1 MVSPRRFVR
10 LLTERLPGG
19 VAGATALAPQ
29 PTCPGAT
36 AGLTKP
42 CPLPL
47 RLTAISKHGLCAAAW
62 TIHKAF
68 QSEVS
73 FLSDVNADSWVS
85 SGHRPMGFPEF
96 VIVIASIMA
105 LNPLAMDMMLP
116 ALLNIGT
123 AFKIPVAN
131 HLQLVLSTFLIG
143 FGVGQFVM
151 GPLSDRFGRRPV
163 LLGGMAVYAVA
174 SVLAV
179 AAPSFETLLL
189 ARALQGLGTS
199 ATRVIATSIV
209 RDCYVGRRM
218 ASVMSLAMMVF
229 IAVPVI
235 APSFGQAVLLV
246 TQWRGIFVVLM
257 LYGLLALAWSVLR
270 LPETLPQ
277 SERRSLAPAD
287 VLSAFRQTLTNRQTI
302 GYATAAGSV
311 IGALFAYVFSA
322 QQVFTDV
329 YHLGHYFPLAFA
341 AIAAGTAIAG
351 FLNARLV
358 GRLGMRVI
366 SHGALTLYAV
376 VASVMLVTEILNVL
390 PLALFMALSALM
402 MFSFGMMVAN
412 FTALAMEPQGHIAG
426 TASSLYGSIT
436 TLIGIVVGMAIGQS
450 FDGTLLPFSVG
461 FFLSTLAAL
470 AIVLVV
476 EKGRLFKP
484 HHRPTA

>member
-1 MVSPRRFVR
+1 M
-10 LLTERLPGG
+10 
-19 VAGATALAPQ
+19 
-29 PTCPGAT
+29 
-36 AGLTKP
+36 
-42 CPLPL
+42 
-47 RLTAISKHGLCAAAW
+47 
-62 TIHKAF
+62 
-68 QSEVS
+68 
-73 FLSDVNADSWVS
+73 SDVNADDWVS
-85 SGHRPMGFPEF
+85 AGHRPMRFPEF

-116 ALLNIGT
+116 ALPNIGA

-143 FGVGQFVM
+143 FGAGQFIM

-163 LLGGMAVYAVA
+163 LLGGMTVYAIA
-174 SVLAV
+174 SVLAI

-189 ARALQGLGTS
+189 ARALQGFGTA

-229 IAVPVI
+229 IAVPVV

-246 TQWRGIFVVLM
+246 SQWRGIFVVLA

-270 LPETLPQ
+270 LPETLPE
-277 SERRSLAPAD
+277 SKRRSLAPAD
-287 VLSAFRQTLTNRQTI
+287 ILSAFRQTLTNRQTI
-302 GYATAAGSV
+302 GYAMAAGSV
-311 IGALFAYVFSA
+311 MGALFAYVFSA
-322 QQVFTDV
+322 QQVFTDI

-341 AIAAGTAIAG
+341 AIATGVAIAG

-376 VASVMLVTEILNVL
+376 VASILLITESLNML

-436 TLIGIVVGMAIGQS
+436 TLIGIAIGMAIGQS
-450 FDGTLLPFSVG
+450 FDGTLMPFSVG

-476 EKGRLFKP
+476 EKGRLFRP
-484 HHRPTA
+484 HHHPIA